1 MSSLTSLEEFELKYL
16 EEISCLFE
24 GLVEENDHYKLRL
37 FERPTHRNPAD
48 FIEFLHSCVAPIE
61 DEYSE
66 DEDSDEDS

>member
-1 MSSLTSLEEFELKYL
+1 MSSMTSLEEFELKYL

-48 FIEFLHSCVAPIE
+48 FIEFLHSCVVPIE
-61 DEYSE
+61 NEVSE
-66 DEDSDEDS
+66 EEDSFEDA